1 MVENVSNPCC
11 ISGKCCSESYIGVKP
26 DPGKE
31 INSWSRLLEFYQQP
45 RHRKAQGFVF
55 LSEVLIR
62 QARLIDEL
70 R

>member
-1 MVENVSNPCC
+1 MVENVSHPCC
-11 ISGKCCSESYIGVKP
+11 ISGKCCSESYNGVKP

-55 LSEVLIR
+55 
-62 QARLIDEL
+62 
-70 R
+70 